1 MSEVET
7 TISDEVATAH
17 VPILANTLKIG
28 YFFHPNIR
36 DAPQLSGGKYQ
47 CRIAVLKGNVNK

>member
-36 DAPQLSGGKYQ
+36 DAP
-47 CRIAVLKGNVNK
+47 